1 MLCNYINDY
10 KIYCFNGKPKFIRV
24 QKDLPDK
31 SGKINNYYN
40 LDWTLNELETN
51 LPHYYRYP
59 KIHFEKPQNLELMLE
74 YAKKLSN
81 EFAFVRV
88 DLYEIDNIV
97 YLGELTFTPF
107 NVRVNYKDKNQSL
120 WLGSLLDLKKVKN
133 LSFQE

>member
-1 MLCNYINDY
+1 
-10 KIYCFNGKPKFIRV
+10 
-24 QKDLPDK
+24 
-31 SGKINNYYN
+31 
-40 LDWTLNELETN
+40 
-51 LPHYYRYP
+51 
-59 KIHFEKPQNLELMLE
+59 MLE